1 MRFLA
6 DMGISQRVVTWL
18 QAQGHDATHLRD
30 EGLQRLENG
39 DIFTKALR
47 ESRIILTWDL
57 DFTEILALSKTG
69 TISAVV
75 FRLMNTRSDHV
86 IERLERVLSESAQ
99 DLEDGAIISVEEGRH
114 RVRLLPLGR
123 GRYKNVP
130 QSKLPLRPRFF
141 GSRLLPPLIESR

>member
-6 DMGISQRVVTWL
+6 DMGVSQRVVTWL
-18 QAQGHDATHLRD
+18 QEQGHEATHLRD
-30 EGLQRLENG
+30 EGLQKLENG
-39 DIFTKALR
+39 DIFTKAFR

-69 TISAVV
+69 TVSAVV

-86 IERLERVLSESAQ
+86 IERLERVLSASAR
-99 DLEDGAIISVEEGRH
+99 DLEEGAIISVEEGRH

-123 GRYKNVP
+123 ER
-130 QSKLPLRPRFF
+130 
-141 GSRLLPPLIESR
+141 

>member
-6 DMGISQRVVTWL
+6 DMGVSQRVVTWL
-18 QAQGHDATHLRD
+18 QEQGHDATHLRD

-57 DFTEILALSKTG
+57 DFTEILALSKMG
-69 TISAVV
+69 IVSAVV

-86 IERLERVLSESAQ
+86 IERLERVLSTSAQ
-99 DLEDGAIISVEEGRH
+99 DLEEGAIVSVEEGRH

-123 GRYKNVP
+123 AR
-130 QSKLPLRPRFF
+130 
-141 GSRLLPPLIESR
+141 